1 MKEFDDLGMRN
12 KEQSVRLAVRG
23 IAPGD
28 DITLE
33 TRDNQKPAVLKSD
46 EHPEFLYLLMPVRIS

>member
-1 MKEFDDLGMRN
+1 MCIRDRFNAEYLLKGLE
-12 KEQSVRLAVRG
+12 